1 MGAASVSL
9 FCLQGFRPGPHAVQE
24 DTQTIDLGRKRL
36 FLAWAQIGMIGGRGK
51 GPWDFDNQITAEVL
65 AVDESFTGIE
75 AFGGRLG
82 PQGAFTNYH
91 GGAIRSFGR
100 QIIFRL
106 RVWQPEEMFALAT
119 GIVLFDV

>member
-1 MGAASVSL
+1 
-9 FCLQGFRPGPHAVQE
+9 
-24 DTQTIDLGRKRL
+24 
-36 FLAWAQIGMIGGRGK
+36 MIGGRGS

-82 PQGAFTNYH
+82 PQGASTNCH
-91 GGAIRSFGR
+91 RGATSSFGR
-100 QIIFRL
+100 RITFRL